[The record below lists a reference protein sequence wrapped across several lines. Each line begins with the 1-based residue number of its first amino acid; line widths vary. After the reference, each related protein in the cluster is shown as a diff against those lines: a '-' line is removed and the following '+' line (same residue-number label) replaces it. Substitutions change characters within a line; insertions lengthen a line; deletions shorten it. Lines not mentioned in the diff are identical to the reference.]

1 METEIIESC
10 EKAVLDLLM
19 KEDPLT
25 IIDEYDEYDA
35 ELATVQYCLFAS
47 CIVESLKEEDYSLVS
62 NKFIR
67 IFENSA
73 EEELSGAFVAKFVV
87 SLKEI
92 KENLSGV

>member
-25 IIDEYDEYDA
+25 IIDEYDA
-35 ELATVQYCLFAS
+35 ELATLQYCLFAS

-87 SLKEI
+87 LLKEI

>member
-25 IIDEYDEYDA
+25 IIDEYDA

-87 SLKEI
+87 LLKEI